1 MIPLS
6 QEKSEDLARQAYE
19 AYGATT
25 DYKNFMGD
33 PMPTWRELPLRIRE
47 AWVAASLR
55 VRDVVLTEFLL
66 TFESMLE
73 LARQQGGLD
82 TSSVEAAIRDF
93 LRPQASTETPSP
105 LAATEPPPPA
115 APTTESVP
123 DTQP

>member
-25 DYKNFMGD
+25 DHKNFLGQ
-33 PMPTWRELPLRIRE
+33 PMPTWEQLPPKIQQ

-55 VRDVVLTEFLL
+55 VRDVSLTEFLL

-82 TSSVEAAIRDF
+82 TSSVEAAIRAF
-93 LRPQASTETPSP
+93 LSPHASTETPSP